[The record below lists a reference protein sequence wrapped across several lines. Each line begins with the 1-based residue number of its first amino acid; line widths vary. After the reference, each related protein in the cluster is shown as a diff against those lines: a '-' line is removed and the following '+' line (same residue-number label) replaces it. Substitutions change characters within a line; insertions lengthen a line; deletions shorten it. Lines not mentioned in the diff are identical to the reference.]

1 MGKIRVAIAGVGN
14 CASALVQG
22 VFYYKDAPDDAF
34 VPGVHKVRFGPYHIS
49 DIEFVAAFDVD
60 ARKVGKDLSEAI
72 FAPPNCTTKFAEVPK
87 LGVEVMFAPVL
98 DGLGKHARQRV
109 KVPENMEPVDVA
121 EVLKEVKADVLVNFL
136 PVGSYKATRYY
147 ANACLEAGTAFL
159 NGIPEFI
166 ASDPER
172 QKKFY
177 ERGLPVAGDD
187 VQSQLGATVLHKTLI
202 KLFVDRGL
210 AVDESY
216 QLNVGGNLDFRNML
230 DEERL
235 KRKRISKTEAVAKM
249 VPYDVPLR
257 IGPSDFVKFLNDYK
271 VAYIY
276 IKGRNRG
283 DNPVRV
289 DVKLKV
295 VDSPNSA
302 GVVVDGIRALKI
314 ALDHGIAGPL
324 IAISA
329 YSFKHPPVHA
339 PYQVAKERVE
349 RYIQDPV
356 GTEKELREKYKGK
369 GVYVP

>member
-14 CASALVQG
+14 CASSLVQG
-22 VFYYKDAPDDAF
+22 IFYYQDAKEDDF
-34 VPGVHKVRFGPYHIS
+34 VPGVHKVKFGPYHIS

-72 FAPPNCTTKFAEVPK
+72 FAEPNCTPKFADVPK
-87 LGVEVMFAPVL
+87 LGVEVKFGPIL
-98 DGLGKHARQRV
+98 DGLGKHARQWV
-109 KVPENMEPVDVA
+109 KIPEGVKPVDVA
-121 EVLKEVKADVLVNFL
+121 DVLKEAKADVLINFL
-136 PVGSYKATRYY
+136 PVGSYEASRYY
-147 ANACLEAGTAFL
+147 AKAALEAGVAFA

-166 ASDPER
+166 VSDPER

-177 ERGLPVAGDD
+177 ERGLPMAGDD
-187 VQSQLGATVLHKTLI
+187 IQSQLGATVLHKTLI

-210 AVDESY
+210 GIDESY

-257 IGPSDFVKFLNDYK
+257 IGPSDFVGFLKDNK
-271 VAYIY
+271 IAYIY

-283 DNPVRV
+283 EQPVRL
-289 DVKLKV
+289 DVKLSV
-295 VDSPNSA
+295 IDSPNSA
-302 GVVVDGIRALKI
+302 GIMVDVVRALKI
-314 ALDHGIAGPL
+314 ALDHGIAGP
-324 IAISA
+324 IISISA

-339 PYQVAKERVE
+339 PYQVAKERVD
-349 RYIQDPV
+349 RYIKDPV
-356 GTEKELREKYKGK
+356 GTEKELREKFRGK
-369 GVYVP
+369 GVYV